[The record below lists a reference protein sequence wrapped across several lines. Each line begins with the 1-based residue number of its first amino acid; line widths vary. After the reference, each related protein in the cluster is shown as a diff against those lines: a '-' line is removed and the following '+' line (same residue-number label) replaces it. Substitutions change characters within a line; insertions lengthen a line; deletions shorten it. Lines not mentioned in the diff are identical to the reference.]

1 MTPEQIVNML
11 AEKLGPMAEVA
22 WAAYL
27 KQVYINVFGG
37 ALWMVGFLVAA
48 LACWRLVRKSERI
61 KDDDYRIAARV
72 GAYAGI
78 VFCLVL
84 AFCAFT
90 FDVLKILNPEYWA
103 IQSLLGR

>member
-37 ALWMVGFLVAA
+37 VLLMMVFLGAA
-48 LACWRLVRKSERI
+48 LTCWRLAHKYREV
-61 KDDDYRIAARV
+61 KDSSDRELAIAA
-72 GAYAGI
+72 AYIG
-78 VFCLVL
+78 VVTCLLL
-84 AFCAFT
+84 AFCAFV
-90 FDVLKILNPEYWA
+90 FDVLKILNPQYWA
-103 IQSLLGR
+103 IEALLGR